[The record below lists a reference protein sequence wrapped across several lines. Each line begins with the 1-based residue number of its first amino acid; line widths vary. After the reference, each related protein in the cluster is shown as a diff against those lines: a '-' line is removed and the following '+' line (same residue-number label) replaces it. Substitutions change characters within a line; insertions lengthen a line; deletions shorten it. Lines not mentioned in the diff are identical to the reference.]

1 MANQQHALA
10 SSLWEPTMPPA
21 WKANPLGPSKEPP
34 SPWAFAFR
42 HLGRFRGAIVSALF
56 WSILFVIVPMQVP
69 LLSGMLVNGLLHQPA
84 SFYGLVSLTE
94 PMQIFWFATL
104 GFLAVAAGY
113 ALTAYMS
120 AYSVQGLGRIFT
132 REQRKDL
139 IRKLDRSPMALHQQF
154 GSGELMSRVVTDTE
168 WTRSFVTQVF
178 FNTVQNVVRVVYP
191 VAVLALLDP
200 PVALAALVVL
210 PAQWL
215 VSTRLQAG
223 LRRANRTARTTK
235 GRLMGTVKENLDGI
249 ETIQSSSAEPMAIAK
264 VAQEADQLATDQIAA
279 QKYMGLI
286 NGTTWG
292 ITSLGLALAWT
303 VGGLQ
308 VMQGSL
314 SIGVLVAAT
323 GYVAL
328 LYRPMQR
335 FTSMSNVYQKGMV
348 AFERIQEILEAP
360 SELQDDPRAPPLQVT
375 AGQIEFRDVTFR
387 YGPSPSL
394 AHMTGVIQG
403 GRLTAVVGSNG
414 SGKSTL
420 LRLIARLYDP
430 TQGSVLIDGQDARG
444 VRLSSL
450 RSQIAVVPQT
460 PVIFT
465 GTIEEN
471 IRLGHPSATRREIA
485 QAALASGAGS
495 FILRLPNGFAT
506 RVGTGGV
513 RLSGGEAQRIAI
525 ARALVGHP
533 RILLLDEPN
542 SALSPEGEAQL
553 ISVLSRLKGD
563 VTIVVVAHHLD
574 AILAAADE
582 VLVVDAGRIAD
593 RRVLPA
599 AGDRETARIASPAAL
614 AVAR

>member
-1 MANQQHALA
+1 MA
-10 SSLWEPTMPPA
+10 
-21 WKANPLGPSKEPP
+21 
-34 SPWAFAFR
+34 
-42 HLGRFRGAIVSALF
+42 SALV
-56 WSILFVIVPMQVP
+56 WAILFVIVPMQVP
-69 LLSGMLVNGLLHQPA
+69 LLAGMLVNGLLGKPA
-84 SFYGLVSLTE
+84 SFYGLINLAQPDRV
-94 PMQIFWFATL
+94 FWFAIV
-104 GFLAVAAGY
+104 GFLAVAGGY

-120 AYSVQGLGRIFT
+120 AYTVQGLGRIFT

-139 IRKLDRSPMALHQQF
+139 IRKLDRSPVALHQRF
-154 GSGELMSRVVTDTE
+154 GPGELMSRVVTDTE

-191 VAVLALLDP
+191 VLVLALLDP
-200 PVALAALVVL
+200 PVALAAVVVL

-215 VSTRLQAG
+215 VSTRLQTG

-235 GRLMGTVKENLDGI
+235 GRLMETVKENLDGI
-249 ETIQSSSAEPMAIAK
+249 ETIQTSSAEPTAIAQ
-264 VAQEADQLATDQIAA
+264 VAREADQLAADQIEA

-292 ITSLGLALAWT
+292 ITSLGLALAWM

-308 VMQGSL
+308 VTQGSL
-314 SIGVLVAAT
+314 SIGALVAAT

-335 FTSMSNVYQKGMV
+335 FTSVSNVYQKGMV
-348 AFERIQEILEAP
+348 AFERIQEILESP
-360 SELQDDPRAPPLQVT
+360 PELQDDPAAPPLRVT
-375 AGQIEFRDVTFR
+375 GGEIEFRDVTFG
-387 YGPSPSL
+387 YGASPSL
-394 AHMTGVIQG
+394 AHMSGVIPG
-403 GRLTAVVGSNG
+403 GRLTAVVGRNG

-420 LRLIARLYDP
+420 LRLVARLYDP
-430 TQGSVLIDGQDARG
+430 AGGAVLIDGQDVRD

-460 PVIFT
+460 PVIFS

-471 IRLGHPSATRREIA
+471 IRFGHPSATRREIA
-485 QAALASGAGS
+485 EAALASGAS
-495 FILRLPNGFAT
+495 TFILQLPRRFAT
-506 RVGTGGV
+506 RVGTDGI

-525 ARALVGHP
+525 ARALVSRP

-542 SALSPEGEAQL
+542 SALSPEAEAQL
-553 ISVLSRLKGD
+553 VSVLSRLKGR

-582 VLVVDAGRIAD
+582 VVVVDAGRIVD
-593 RRVLPA
+593 QRPPA
-599 AGDRETARIASPAAL
+599 SSAAPGTAAAWPAPL
-614 AVAR
+614 AVVG